1 MQKVTCDTVSDM
13 SIKERARIEKGISG
27 LRKDGTSKGLGLFY
41 VNAKEGQWT
50 QEKKSVKNNVFSSF
64 FVK

>member
-27 LRKDGTSKGLGLFY
+27 LRKDGTSKGLCLFY

-50 QEKKSVKNNVFSSF
+50 QEKKVLKIMSFQVFL
-64 FVK
+64 